1 MRCFPLRYFF
11 FFAAWHT
18 FSSHRAQ
25 HCVVR
30 LLTMA
35 VAKATGRPWQVEMP
49 TGAASLSTCDS
60 VDYPFCLAARRTLSR
75 FLPSDGSLPVGSGP
89 STSGRFRPSTGAS
102 ERHSRQLTANSS
114 EVIPHHSS
122 RQAGFRSKPTLGCIT
137 RHPEKLGKHCRAESA
152 FFPYLQV
159 KTVREQ
165 EVESAEGA
173 AGHREE
179 TERYILLGQG
189 PKQGQSKSA

>member
-1 MRCFPLRYFF
+1 MRCFPLCSF

-18 FSSHRAQ
+18 FSSHTAQ
-25 HCVVR
+25 HCAVR

-60 VDYPFCLAARRTLSR
+60 VDYPFCLAAWRTLSH

-89 STSGRFRPSTGAS
+89 SASGRFRPSAGAS
-102 ERHSRQLTANSS
+102 EQRSRQLTANSS

-122 RQAGFRSKPTLGCIT
+122 RQAGFGSKPTLGCIT
-137 RHPEKLGKHCRAESA
+137 WHAEKLGKHCRAESA
-152 FFPYLQV
+152 FVFLTFRWRPSGNRRWSQR
-159 KTVREQ
+159 REQ
-165 EVESAEGA
+165 
-173 AGHREE
+173 RD
-179 TERYILLGQG
+179 TEKRQRGTFC
-189 PKQGQSKSA
+189 